1 MAYLPFEKE
10 MDSGDDLNAY
20 DVEALSHASGIAS
33 MMNIYRSQT
42 KLISIIFGFMF
53 SNLLA
58 AGEIQ
63 TAPMSIKAVQREKIR
78 LAAPL
83 VKGVMFHDVNGEHL
97 LLLTQRANPS
107 KSKPDLNRMERHE
120 LKATHFKRS
129 AKGWIQEWAINDY
142 VDCPGLDS
150 EANFYLDKVS
160 ITDVN
165 NDGHAEVSVPYNLF
179 CGGGVDSKT
188 IKIIMRTKN
197 EKFALRGK
205 SKIVLPGQES
215 FGGEM
220 EMDPLLNKD
229 KNVAYRDHLIQ
240 IWNDIWVEK
249 Y

>member
-1 MAYLPFEKE
+1 
-10 MDSGDDLNAY
+10 
-20 DVEALSHASGIAS
+20 
-33 MMNIYRSQT
+33 MNIYRPQT
-42 KLISIIFGFMF
+42 KLSSIFLGLIF
-53 SNLLA
+53 SSLLA
-58 AGEIQ
+58 ASEIQ
-63 TAPMSIKAVQREKIR
+63 TVPMSAKAVQQEKIS

-83 VKGVMFHDVNGEHL
+83 VKGVMFQDVKGEHL
-97 LLLTQRANPS
+97 LLLTKRSSPS
-107 KSKPDLNRMERHE
+107 KSKPDPHRMERHE
-120 LKATHFKRS
+120 LKATHFKKA

-165 NDGHAEVSVPYNLF
+165 NDGHAEVLVPYNLF
-179 CGGGVDSKT
+179 CGGGVDSKI

-220 EMDPLLNKD
+220 EMDPLLKKNK
-229 KNVAYRDHLIQ
+229 NAAYRDHLIK
-240 IWNDIWVEK
+240 IWDDICVEK

>member
-1 MAYLPFEKE
+1 
-10 MDSGDDLNAY
+10 
-20 DVEALSHASGIAS
+20 
-33 MMNIYRSQT
+33 MNIFHPQT
-42 KLISIIFGFMF
+42 KLISIFFGLMF
-53 SNLLA
+53 SSPLVA
-58 AGEIQ
+58 SEIQ
-63 TAPMSIKAVQREKIR
+63 TVPISTKTVQREKIS

-83 VKGVMFHDVNGEHL
+83 VKGVMFQDVKGEHL
-97 LLLTQRANPS
+97 LLLTKRSSPS
-107 KSKPDLNRMERHE
+107 KNKPDSNRIERHE
-120 LKATHFKRS
+120 LRATHFIKA

-165 NDGHAEVSVPYNLF
+165 NDGYAEVLVPYNLF
-179 CGGGVDSKT
+179 CSGGVDSKT

-205 SKIVLPGQES
+205 SRMVLPGQES

-220 EMDPLLNKD
+220 EMDALLKKNK
-229 KNVAYRDHLIQ
+229 NAAYRDHLNK
-240 IWNDIWVEK
+240 IWNDICVEK

>member
-1 MAYLPFEKE
+1 
-10 MDSGDDLNAY
+10 
-20 DVEALSHASGIAS
+20 
-33 MMNIYRSQT
+33 MNICRPQT
-42 KLISIIFGFMF
+42 KLIPIFLGLMF
-53 SNLLA
+53 SSPIA
-58 AGEIQ
+58 ASEIQ
-63 TAPMSIKAVQREKIR
+63 TVPMSTKAVQQEKIS

-83 VKGVMFHDVNGEHL
+83 VKGVMFHDVKGEHL
-97 LLLTQRANPS
+97 LLLTKRSSPS
-107 KSKPDLNRMERHE
+107 KRKPDPHRMERHE
-120 LKATHFKRS
+120 LKATHFKKA

-150 EANFYLDKVS
+150 EANFYLGKVS

-179 CGGGVDSKT
+179 CGGGVDSKI

-205 SKIVLPGQES
+205 SKIVLPGQEY

-220 EMDPLLNKD
+220 EMDPLLKINK
-229 KNVAYRDHLIQ
+229 NAAYRDHLIK
-240 IWNDIWVEK
+240 IWDDICVEK

>member
-1 MAYLPFEKE
+1 
-10 MDSGDDLNAY
+10 
-20 DVEALSHASGIAS
+20 
-33 MMNIYRSQT
+33 MNIYRPQT
-42 KLISIIFGFMF
+42 KLSSIFLGLIF
-53 SNLLA
+53 SSLLA
-58 AGEIQ
+58 ASEIQ
-63 TAPMSIKAVQREKIR
+63 TAPMSTKAVQQEKIS
-78 LAAPL
+78 LASPL
-83 VKGVMFHDVNGEHL
+83 VKGVMFHDVKGEHL
-97 LLLTQRANPS
+97 LLLTKRSSPS
-107 KSKPDLNRMERHE
+107 KSKPDPHRMERHE
-120 LKATHFKRS
+120 LKATHFKKA

-165 NDGHAEVSVPYNLF
+165 SDGHAEVLVPYNLF
-179 CGGGVDSKT
+179 CGGGVDSKI

-220 EMDPLLNKD
+220 EMDPLLKKNK
-229 KNVAYRDHLIQ
+229 NAAYRDHLIK
-240 IWNDIWVEK
+240 IWDDICVEK